1 MSNAPI
7 TTRKL
12 YHYLGTG
19 DARKQA
25 IFNINLQIER
35 GSLTILM
42 GPSGSGKTTLLTLIG
57 CLSDVRDDEVMS
69 LVMTSTAR
77 ARPYLLACAATWVS
91 SFRRT
96 ICMKA

>member
-1 MSNAPI
+1 
-7 TTRKL
+7 
-12 YHYLGTG
+12 
-19 DARKQA
+19 
-25 IFNINLQIER
+25 
-35 GSLTILM
+35 
-42 GPSGSGKTTLLTLIG
+42 
-57 CLSDVRDDEVMS
+57 

>member
-12 YHYLGTG
+12 DHYLGTG

-25 IFNINLQIER
+25 NFDINLQIER
-35 GSLTILM
+35 GSLTILT

-77 ARPYLLACAATWVS
+77 ARPYLLACAVALVS
-91 SFRRT
+91 SFKRT
-96 ICMKA
+96 ACLKA